1 MSVLPNQ
8 PSSRLDFR
16 ISPEHKALIERAA
29 SAQGQTVSSFA
40 IASLLKAA
48 EEAIHSETQRVLSAR
63 DGRRFLAMLD
73 AAGTPNAALR
83 AAAALHT
90 TAGDAGARR
99 TSKGRSRRER

>member
-29 SAQGQTVSSFA
+29 SAQGQTVSNFA

-48 EEAIHSETQRVLSAR
+48 EEAIHRAR
-63 DGRRFLAMLD
+63 WPEVPRD
-73 AAGTPNAALR
+73 
-83 AAAALHT
+83 
-90 TAGDAGARR
+90 ARR
-99 TSKGRSRRER
+99 RRHAECRAPRRRRAPHDSG

>member
-29 SAQGQTVSSFA
+29 SAQGQTVSNFA

-73 AAGTPNAALR
+73 AAGTPNAALY
-83 AAAALHT
+83 T